1 MPAVFM
7 DRDSV
12 LARVDAACRNFQQ
25 TCDLD
30 RAWLAYEAS
39 ARATLETIGQLR
51 AIRVVEVGIRAL
63 HPNR

>member
-1 MPAVFM
+1 M
-7 DRDSV
+7 DRDTA

-39 ARATLETIGQLR
+39 ARATLETIAQLR
-51 AIRVVEVGIRAL
+51 ALRVAKQADQL
-63 HPNR
+63 HSEH